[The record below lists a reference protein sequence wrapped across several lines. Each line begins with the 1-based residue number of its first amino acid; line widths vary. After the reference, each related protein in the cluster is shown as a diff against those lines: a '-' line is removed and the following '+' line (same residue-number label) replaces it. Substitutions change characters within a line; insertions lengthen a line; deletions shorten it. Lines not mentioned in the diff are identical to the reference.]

1 MDTHGSADST
11 AQAELVPGL
20 RALDMELQLPL
31 FKCRANDLRPPALG
45 GAAATNEYREWVLD
59 WPLYVPTPP
68 ERDGSA
74 TAEVEGGVE
83 GDLEGGGLDVNAWLS
98 TLPRAADWDEAEKVV
113 EAHGA
118 WQEGLAEPSKNIAL
132 TASFSSAG
140 SSTNS
145 TPSAMPL
152 CTHMGE
158 AHALA
163 ALMQV
168 LAGWERGGS
177 RSMRTARRAGRCPT
191 HTHTRTHTHTHTHT
205 HTQART

>member
-1 MDTHGSADST
+1 MDKNGAAVCRDTHGSADST

-31 FKCRANDLRPPALG
+31 FKREKRPSLLSKETYYSANHLHPPALG

-59 WPLYVPTPP
+59 WPLYVPPPP

-74 TAEVEGGVE
+74 SAEVAGRVEGG
-83 GDLEGGGLDVNAWLS
+83 LEGAGLDVNAWLS

-145 TPSAMPL
+145 TPSAMPI

-168 LAGWERGGS
+168 LVGWERGGS
-177 RSMRTARRAGRCPT
+177 TRCV
-191 HTHTRTHTHTHTHT
+191 
-205 HTQART
+205 